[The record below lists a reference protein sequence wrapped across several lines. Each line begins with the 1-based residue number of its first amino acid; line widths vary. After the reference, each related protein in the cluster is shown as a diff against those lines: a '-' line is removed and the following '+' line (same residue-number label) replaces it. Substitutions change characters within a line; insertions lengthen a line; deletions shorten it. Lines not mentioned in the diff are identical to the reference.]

1 MRGIVSLIALSV
13 VLPPCCGCQ
22 LDTPNLAHPGTEA
35 NQQARAK
42 VFEPYPDNEMGP
54 PVVGGRPR
62 EYQDPRPSFAILQDM
77 HPNPAARAAARR
89 TARYL
94 SATASFADADCPTPD
109 HHPATGNLH
118 PATGN
123 LLSARS
129 DAAVAV
135 RTPYD
140 GRRDGLP
147 RALRR
152 LIREPE
158 KRDAGYSG
166 TSHPIPIPCRNS
178 AWPEYDVSIAPYSL
192 LSPLLFPKP
201 MPGPQR
207 RKFSAKKSRDPA
219 SRPLGL
225 PKASEQVVL
234 SVSRAARSCP
244 RPLAAQASAKVPADR
259 PGSCPSP
266 LQVADSRQA
275 APAASATGPGR
286 RAPSGDR
293 LQKVLAAAGL
303 GSRRQCEELITTG
316 RVEIDRKVVT
326 QLGTRVDSATQE
338 IRVDGES
345 LSLGRRVYYAVN
357 KPKGVVTTNRDPGR
371 RPRVIDLVPNQDI
384 RLFAI
389 GRLDLNSEGLIL
401 VTNDGELANRLT
413 HPRYGV
419 EKVYLAQVAGRPTA
433 EILDKLRRGVHLAE
447 GVAKVEEVR
456 IESHQKESTW
466 LEIILREGMNRE
478 IRRLLARVGHKVLR
492 LVRVGVGPVR
502 LGKLPPGT
510 VRPLLHEEIQAL
522 RSLVK
527 NPE

>member
-1 MRGIVSLIALSV
+1 
-13 VLPPCCGCQ
+13 
-22 LDTPNLAHPGTEA
+22 
-35 NQQARAK
+35 
-42 VFEPYPDNEMGP
+42 
-54 PVVGGRPR
+54 
-62 EYQDPRPSFAILQDM
+62 
-77 HPNPAARAAARR
+77 
-89 TARYL
+89 
-94 SATASFADADCPTPD
+94 
-109 HHPATGNLH
+109 
-118 PATGN
+118 
-123 LLSARS
+123 
-129 DAAVAV
+129 
-135 RTPYD
+135 
-140 GRRDGLP
+140 
-147 RALRR
+147 
-152 LIREPE
+152 
-158 KRDAGYSG
+158 
-166 TSHPIPIPCRNS
+166 
-178 AWPEYDVSIAPYSL
+178 
-192 LSPLLFPKP
+192 

-207 RKFSAKKSRDPA
+207 RKFSAKKSARPGKPA
-219 SRPLGL
+219 SRPAESQRAGRIIGFEGGEAPVPGPAR
-225 PKASEQVVL
+225 PK
-234 SVSRAARSCP
+234 
-244 RPLAAQASAKVPADR
+244 RPPKTR
-259 PGSCPSP
+259 P
-266 LQVADSRQA
+266 
-275 APAASATGPGR
+275 TGPGSAR
-286 RAPSGDR
+286 RPFKSRIVVKRRRPRPRPAPVGEPLSGDR

-492 LVRVGVGPVR
+492 LVRVAVGPVR

>member
-1 MRGIVSLIALSV
+1 
-13 VLPPCCGCQ
+13 
-22 LDTPNLAHPGTEA
+22 
-35 NQQARAK
+35 
-42 VFEPYPDNEMGP
+42 
-54 PVVGGRPR
+54 
-62 EYQDPRPSFAILQDM
+62 
-77 HPNPAARAAARR
+77 
-89 TARYL
+89 
-94 SATASFADADCPTPD
+94 
-109 HHPATGNLH
+109 
-118 PATGN
+118 
-123 LLSARS
+123 
-129 DAAVAV
+129 
-135 RTPYD
+135 
-140 GRRDGLP
+140 
-147 RALRR
+147 
-152 LIREPE
+152 
-158 KRDAGYSG
+158 
-166 TSHPIPIPCRNS
+166 
-178 AWPEYDVSIAPYSL
+178 
-192 LSPLLFPKP
+192 

-207 RKFSAKKSRDPA
+207 RKFSAKKSARPGKPA
-219 SRPLGL
+219 SRP
-225 PKASEQVVL
+225 AESQ
-234 SVSRAARSCP
+234 RAGRIIGFEGGE
-244 RPLAAQASAKVPADR
+244 VPAPGPSR
-259 PGSCPSP
+259 PKRPP
-266 LQVADSRQA
+266 KSR
-275 APAASATGPGR
+275 PTGPGPAR
-286 RAPSGDR
+286 RPFKSRVVVKRRRPRRQPAPVGEPLPGDR

-447 GVAKVEEVR
+447 GIAKVEEVR

-492 LVRVGVGPVR
+492 LVRVSVGPVR

-510 VRPLLHEEIQAL
+510 VRPLLHEEVQAL